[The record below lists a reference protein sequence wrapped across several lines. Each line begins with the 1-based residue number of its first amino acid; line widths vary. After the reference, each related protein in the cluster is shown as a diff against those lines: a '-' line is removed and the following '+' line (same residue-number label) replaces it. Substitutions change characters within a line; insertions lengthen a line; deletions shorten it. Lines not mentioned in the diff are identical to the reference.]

1 MEKTIVSYQTYN
13 RLLGKLIKSISEST
27 LLSGLKYI
35 YGPPRGGLPIAVHLS
50 HYLDLTFVADH
61 QFNYLFKEKEY
72 KQTIVVDDIADTG
85 KTIIELQETCCVR
98 FTTATLFLKD
108 RSLYV
113 PDFWVIRDNNW
124 VIFPWEKDNEIP
136 NR

>member
-72 KQTIVVDDIADTG
+72 KQTIVVDDIAD
-85 KTIIELQETCCVR
+85 
-98 FTTATLFLKD
+98 

-124 VIFPWEKDNEIP
+124 IVFPWEKDNETP